1 MNVSSFPVDT
11 VLQGPEQG
19 GSIQPIEVSALYS
32 SFWRLVVV
40 ISSSELETP
49 HFEQFESAAPH
60 IQTPKMGA
68 TVSEERAVLMAA
80 CRNKA
85 PRACAAPRP
94 SSSAWAVP
102 QGLSSLEPGS
112 PLREHTAGRKT
123 RDTALG
129 SRTEERGKTVGE
141 LGEGAKGG
149 RGKREKKR
157 LEVYHWC
164 CAHLGRRA
172 RPRAPAMAFGGHP
185 DRAQQLWDGLTQ
197 SEIRTAHTQCILN
210 ARTSGAGRIQPMV
223 IKCSLNAWGFHIR
236 LSKK

>member
-1 MNVSSFPVDT
+1 M
-11 VLQGPEQG
+11 
-19 GSIQPIEVSALYS
+19 
-32 SFWRLVVV
+32 

-94 SSSAWAVP
+94 SASAWAVP

-112 PLREHTAGRKT
+112 PLREHTAGRKP
-123 RDTALG
+123 RDCTGESDRRKRQSGGRRGGG
-129 SRTEERGKTVGE
+129 SKRRKREER
-141 LGEGAKGG
+141 
-149 RGKREKKR
+149 KKR

-164 CAHLGRRA
+164 CLGRRA
-172 RPRAPAMAFGGHP
+172 CPRAPAMAFGGHP

>member
-1 MNVSSFPVDT
+1 MTKLPPASFFLQMNVSSFPVDT

-94 SSSAWAVP
+94 SASAWAVP

-112 PLREHTAGRKT
+112 PLREHTAGRKP

-129 SRTEERGKTVGE
+129 SRTEERGKAVGDVE
-141 LGEGAKGG
+141 EGAKGG
-149 RGKREKKR
+149 RGKREKR
-157 LEVYHWC
+157 DWRFITGAVWGEEHVPGRQPWLLEGTLTGHSS
-164 CAHLGRRA
+164 
-172 RPRAPAMAFGGHP
+172 FGMG
-185 DRAQQLWDGLTQ
+185 
-197 SEIRTAHTQCILN
+197 
-210 ARTSGAGRIQPMV
+210 
-223 IKCSLNAWGFHIR
+223 
-236 LSKK
+236 